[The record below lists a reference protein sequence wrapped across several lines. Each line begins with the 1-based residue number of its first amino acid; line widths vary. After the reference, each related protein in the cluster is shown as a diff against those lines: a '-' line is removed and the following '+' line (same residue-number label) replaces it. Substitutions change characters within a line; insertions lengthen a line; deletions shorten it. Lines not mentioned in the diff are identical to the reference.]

1 MVVLKPHMTL
11 ASEAHLPPFRPMVTV
26 RFLGPEKRRSWWSWA
41 IFLGFIVLN
50 ETRGLYVVAQ
60 FLKAWTG
67 N

>member
-1 MVVLKPHMTL
+1 
-11 ASEAHLPPFRPMVTV
+11 MVTV
-26 RFLGPEKRRSWWSWA
+26 RFLSSEKRRSWWSWG
-41 IFLGFIVLN
+41 IFLGFIILN